1 MIPQTYVAFG
11 MTVVFMLSYINHK
24 NVRII
29 TYGRGGDGGGRGLK
43 LYFICFLLFF
53 MPKVSFVSIS
63 SLTSTGLRYDDFFVL
78 YIFVSLL
85 SRKTINKRIKHG
97 IMTMIILAGL
107 NIIAMLF
114 HTHKVQ
120 LFFSI
125 LSIIRK
131 FEYFSLIFAGYY
143 LRKGIKDF
151 DNLFHSTF
159 SLLHTL
165 LMVIAI
171 MQLTGLTSYVNR
183 GVDVGVFGDAST
195 VFATFNGYYEYGQ
208 FLIIGYVYYLL
219 RWISRGYKL
228 KDFRMVILTVTF
240 ILLTRSRSSLMWGV
254 LITLLIVLF
263 SRRVKPLYKIMLLG
277 SIVTGAAVFITLGV
291 AESDIFSRFRTVDI
305 VEMTET
311 LSQYIKSGDFDAY
324 IEGNRIKNFFGMDLS
339 AAQRFSKWGIALNGL
354 MKYPLLGYGYGIAP
368 VVMDGNYVRIFGEL
382 GIIGGLLWLSL
393 YFGYIRYFFRNSGIS
408 LRAESAAWMMTA
420 VAFGAIFIDMLEAS
434 KIMEFIWFY
443 AGIAIYDIHEKRL
456 QLLKGI
462 PHMCVRHTGGLR
474 VLRVCQVKCV

>member
-1 MIPQTYVAFG
+1 
-11 MTVVFMLSYINHK
+11 
-24 NVRII
+24 
-29 TYGRGGDGGGRGLK
+29 
-43 LYFICFLLFF
+43 
-53 MPKVSFVSIS
+53 
-63 SLTSTGLRYDDFFVL
+63 
-78 YIFVSLL
+78 
-85 SRKTINKRIKHG
+85 
-97 IMTMIILAGL
+97 MIILAGL

-171 MQLTGLTSYVNR
+171 MQLTGLTNYVTYGIERN
-183 GVDVGVFGDAST
+183 GLGSVAV
-195 VFATFNGYYEYGQ
+195 ATFNGYYEYGQ
-208 FLIIGYVYYLL
+208 FLVIGYVYYLL

-228 KDFRMVILTVTF
+228 KDFCMVILTVIF

-263 SRRVKPLYKIMLLG
+263 SRRVKSLYKIMLLG
-277 SIVTGAAVFITLGV
+277 SIVTGAAVFIILGV

-324 IEGNRIKNFFGMDLS
+324 IEGYRIKNFSGMDLS
-339 AAQRFSKWGIALNGL
+339 AAGRFSKWGIALNGL
-354 MKYPLLGYGYGIAP
+354 MKYPLLGYGYGIVYSGA
-368 VVMDGNYVRIFGEL
+368 MDGNYVRIFGEL

-420 VAFGAIFIDMLEAS
+420 VAFGSIFIDMLEAS

-443 AGIAIYDIHEKRL
+443 AGITIYDIHEKRL
-456 QLLKGI
+456 QLDSYL
-462 PHMCVRHTGGLR
+462 
-474 VLRVCQVKCV
+474 